1 MDHLRRLPQN
11 RLVGSFVA
19 LVTSRIVTWLGPA
32 IALHAH
38 LQTLLLL
45 LLLEA
50 RTGSIYAVG
59 IKRPIDAVLVPL
71 GLQPLV
77 LTQLQIPLL

>member
-1 MDHLRRLPQN
+1 MPCQYSAPR
-11 RLVGSFVA
+11 GEKCG
-19 LVTSRIVTWLGPA
+19 LGPG

-59 IKRPIDAVLVPL
+59 IKRSIDAALVPL